1 MPFLSALAYSE
12 RCAKER
18 GKRHKKVTEWAWQ
31 LLLQV
36 RRWQPERRI
45 VAVADGG
52 YASLKLLDR
61 CRRLSNPI
69 TFITRLYVW
78 MPPST
83 KRLRRAKPGRWGDL
97 V

>member
-1 MPFLSALAYSE
+1 
-12 RCAKER
+12 
-18 GKRHKKVTEWAWQ
+18 
-31 LLLQV
+31 V

-45 VAVADGG
+45 VADGG
-52 YASLKLLDR
+52 YASMKLLDR

-69 TFITRLYVW
+69 TFITSPAYVW

-83 KRLRRAKPGRWGDL
+83 NRLRRAKPGRWGDL